1 MCIQNGGADAI
12 ASAPRPSRG
21 GIRCSVARRAL
32 GKGVADLREE
42 LDLVGDL
49 GLGSLVRSLL
59 AAGVEGVHGHHDA
72 EVDREGH
79 EDEVDDGGDQQA
91 ELQVA
96 TVQGEDEGVREI
108 GLADDGRDQRVDDA
122 VDQGVD
128 DVLEGG
134 TDDDTDGELDDVA
147 ARDEFL
153 ESLEHGYSC
162 NEWGRPS
169 RQV

>member
-1 MCIQNGGADAI
+1 M
-12 ASAPRPSRG
+12 
-21 GIRCSVARRAL
+21 ARRAL
-32 GKGVADLREE
+32 GEGVADLGEE

-49 GLGSLVRSLL
+49 GRGSLVLSLL
-59 AAGVEGVHGHHDA
+59 AASVEGVHGHNDA

-79 EDEVDDGGDQQA
+79 EEEVDDGGDQQA
-91 ELQVA
+91 ELHVG
-96 TVQGEDEGVREI
+96 TVQGQDEGAREI

-147 ARDEFL
+147 ARDEVL
-153 ESLEHGYSC
+153 ESLEHGFSC
-162 NEWGRPS
+162 VE
-169 RQV
+169 

>member
-1 MCIQNGGADAI
+1 MGEGRLGEQDLGA
-12 ASAPRPSRG
+12 RG
-21 GIRCSVARRAL
+21 RCSRVYTKRRGRCNRIGPAAFPRKEGEESGAVAL
-32 GKGVADLREE
+32 GEGVADLREE

-49 GLGSLVRSLL
+49 GRGSLVLSLL

-79 EDEVDDGGDQQA
+79 EDEVDDGGNQQA
-91 ELQVA
+91 ELHVG

-128 DVLEGG
+128 DVLEGR
-134 TDDDTDGELDDVA
+134 TDDDTDGELNDVA
-147 ARDEFL
+147 
-153 ESLEHGYSC
+153 G
-162 NEWGRPS
+162 
-169 RQV
+169 